1 MIEFKVVTT
10 PRQDRFE
17 ESVVA
22 LLNSGWTLHGSPFIS
37 QSGGMTQSL
46 TRDKPKEPIKHKVEP
61 PSERSKKIGD
71 KIVPK

>member
-22 LLNSGWTLHGSPFIS
+22 LLNDGWTLHGSPFIS

-46 TRDKPKEPIKHKVEP
+46 TREKPEVRLPV
-61 PSERSKKIGD
+61 ERSKKIGD
-71 KIVPK
+71 KSVPK

>member
-22 LLNSGWTLHGSPFIS
+22 LLNDGWTLHGSPFIS
-37 QSGGMTQSL
+37 QTGGMTQSL
-46 TRDKPKEPIKHKVEP
+46 TRDKPVVSSPV
-61 PSERSKKIGD
+61 ERSKKIEN
-71 KIVPK
+71 KVVPK

>member
-22 LLNSGWTLHGSPFIS
+22 LLNDGWTLHGSPFIS
-37 QSGGMTQSL
+37 QTGGMTQSL
-46 TRDKPKEPIKHKVEP
+46 TRDKPVVSSPV
-61 PSERSKKIGD
+61 ERSKKIEN
-71 KIVPK
+71 KAVPK

>member
-46 TRDKPKEPIKHKVEP
+46 TRDKPEVRS

>member
-22 LLNSGWTLHGSPFIS
+22 LLNDGWTLHGSPFIS
-37 QSGGMTQSL
+37 QTGGMTQSL
-46 TRDKPKEPIKHKVEP
+46 TRDKPVVSLPV
-61 PSERSKKIGD
+61 ERSKKIEN
-71 KIVPK
+71 KAVPK

>member
-22 LLNSGWTLHGSPFIS
+22 LLNDGWMLHGSPFIS
-37 QSGGMTQSL
+37 QTGGMTQSL
-46 TRDKPKEPIKHKVEP
+46 TRDKPVVSSPV
-61 PSERSKKIGD
+61 ERSKKIEN
-71 KIVPK
+71 KAVPK

>member
-22 LLNSGWTLHGSPFIS
+22 LLNDGIEN
-37 QSGGMTQSL
+37 
-46 TRDKPKEPIKHKVEP
+46 KA
-61 PSERSKKIGD
+61 
-71 KIVPK
+71 VPK